1 MEEEAQFRQDG
12 GGQELP
18 PERFRSPVIVDNNG
32 VALKSSTRS
41 CHEHVGAG
49 LGWVGSRLTVPEG
62 LGDEDVRLGSL

>member
-1 MEEEAQFRQDG
+1 MVEDKIYLQKVLGA
-12 GGQELP
+12 
-18 PERFRSPVIVDNNG
+18 PVIVDNNG

-41 CHEHVGAG
+41 CHEHVWAG